1 MLGAGGCSH
10 SVDRRGRQPFQSPE
24 RQPFLVKRTVGGHGN
39 TSYPMLTRTNYGECV
54 VLMKVRFQAQRLWHV
69 VEISST
75 NKVNDRPAME
85 AIL

>member
-1 MLGAGGCSH
+1 
-10 SVDRRGRQPFQSPE
+10 
-24 RQPFLVKRTVGGHGN
+24 
-39 TSYPMLTRTNYGECV
+39 MLTRTNYGECV